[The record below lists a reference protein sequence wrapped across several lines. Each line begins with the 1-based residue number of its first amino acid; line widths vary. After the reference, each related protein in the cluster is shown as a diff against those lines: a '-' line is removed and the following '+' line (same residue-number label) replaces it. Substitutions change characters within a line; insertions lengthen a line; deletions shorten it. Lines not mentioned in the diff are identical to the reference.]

1 MLCISVHSRVA
12 GPACFGMYTHAESGR
27 QTIVHFLRRSRVIIA
42 IYSIRY
48 MSPWHDLVV
57 LSECFGCIRS
67 CFETLD
73 RVPSHCPYKRKRKK
87 KKCSALPSVIIQWFS
102 YAFFSFIESIR
113 IEKCRWS
120 IETRY
125 QCVLYAT
132 VNSRLIDSR
141 SRSSRNAKVNTVGAN
156 ACMYIAGRW
165 LNFVFIGFSWSLFIW
180 QLSWCSLRI
189 LSRRRPHSRLLFKVR
204 L

>member
-42 IYSIRY
+42 IYSIYVSLTRPGSSLRMFRLY
-48 MSPWHDLVV
+48 TFVFRDTWPSAFA
-57 LSECFGCIRS
+57 LSIQKKKKE
-67 CFETLD
+67 
-73 RVPSHCPYKRKRKK
+73 K